1 MLIEPIELTERSSTQ
16 VKKVKAKSDDEKS
29 FKMKEN
35 PFQKVYEQQYMK
47 NDKSK
52 FIKSL

>member
-1 MLIEPIELTERSSTQ
+1 M
-16 VKKVKAKSDDEKS
+16 KKAKAKSDDEKS
-29 FKMKEN
+29 FKTKVN
-35 PFQKVYEQQYMK
+35 PFQKIYEQQYMK